1 MRTFWQDE
9 VKDQNGNIIQPGTPI
24 SARNMNSL
32 ETRTENNKN
41 AVLQL
46 IQRNLQ
52 NERTIKRLEGRTTVI
67 DLQNSKNYPF
77 NNSTSLVTL
86 DESQDDFNYSVY
98 TEVIESDGEV
108 GKIIVFDKQLNGF
121 KIKFTG
127 SAKEVKARVHIRGGK

>member
-77 NNSTSLVTL
+77 NNSASLVTL
-86 DESQDDFNYSVY
+86 EELQDDFNYSVY

-127 SAKEVKARVHIRGGK
+127 SAKNIKVRVHIKGGK